1 MRRYYTLH
9 PQLNATRAFQSLE
22 ATKVRI
28 KTMPPPKQAF
38 EDFEDV
44 WEATILQTAFS
55 ILYTIRGNTVLII
68 DIRDQRGHRSAEAI
82 AKSTAEIRRMNG
94 L

>member
-1 MRRYYTLH
+1 MRRYYDYALN
-9 PQLNATRAFQSLE
+9 PQLNAKRAFESLE
-22 ATKVRI
+22 ATKLRI
-28 KTMPPPKQAF
+28 KSMSPSKQTF

-44 WEATILQTAFS
+44 WKASILHTAFS
-55 ILYTIRGNTVLII
+55 ILYTIRGDTVLII

-82 AKSTAEIRRMNG
+82 FKSATEIRR